1 MPRVEFSLYL
11 VTDRHQTGGRDLVP
25 LLGQALAAG
34 VGAIQV
40 REKDL
45 ATPALLALAR
55 EVLSVARQAGRPVLI
70 NDRVDLVLAAD
81 ADGVHL
87 RSDSL
92 PVRIVRGMLG
102 SSKLIGV
109 STHSAAEVAAAE
121 AEGADF
127 AVLGPIYATASKRS
141 YGPPIGL
148 APLQQAT
155 RRCRIPILAI
165 GGVTAARVPEV
176 RAAGAS
182 GVAVISAVLGNEAV
196 LTATRALLRELSAPI

>member
-155 RRCRIPILAI
+155 RRCRIPIFAI

>member
-11 VTDRHQTGGRDLVP
+11 VTDRHQTEGRALVP

-141 YGPPIGL
+141 YGAPIGL

-155 RRCRIPILAI
+155 RRCRIPIFAI
-165 GGVTAARVPEV
+165 GGVTAARVLEL

>member
-11 VTDRHQTGGRDLVP
+11 VTDRHQTRGRDLVP

-155 RRCRIPILAI
+155 RRCRIPIFAI